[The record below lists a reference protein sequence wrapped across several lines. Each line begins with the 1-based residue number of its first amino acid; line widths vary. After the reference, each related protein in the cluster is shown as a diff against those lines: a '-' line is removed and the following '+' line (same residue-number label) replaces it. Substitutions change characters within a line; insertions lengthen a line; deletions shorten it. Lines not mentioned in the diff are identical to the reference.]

1 MPEDKKKGQRTF
13 VVNQTHIDPS
23 TESGTQLTLAKY
35 ELIYAIIGQVL
46 GLVCILGGLALFLNG
61 IAGSTNWTAKIFGA
75 ESTITDAAPGAIL
88 FIVGLF
94 LVWVTRYKFS
104 HKKAN

>member
-1 MPEDKKKGQRTF
+1 MPEDDKKEQGTF
-13 VVNQTHIDPS
+13 VVNQSHIDPS
-23 TESGTQLTLAKY
+23 TDSRTQLTLAKY

-46 GLVCILGGLALFLNG
+46 GLVCIVGGLGLFLNG
-61 IAGSTNWTAKIFGA
+61 IVGSTNWTTKIFGA
-75 ESTITDAAPGAIL
+75 ESTMTDAAPGAIL
-88 FIVGLF
+88 FVVGLF